1 MTANQDFG
9 KEEEKMNFIRKRVS
23 AAENIF
29 YVCNYLFLT
38 LCVIV
43 AVFPIVHVIASSFSS
58 SNAIISGKVFL
69 LPVETTL
76 DSYRDIFKDGN
87 VLKSMN
93 NTVIITVIGTA
104 LNMIFTIMCAYPIS
118 RKRLQGR
125 GFFSGLFVFTMIF
138 GGGLIPNFLLVKSLK
153 IVDTYWALWLPSL
166 ISVYNMIILKTS
178 FQNIPDSLEEA
189 AMIDGANDI
198 YILVRIML
206 PLLGSVLATLSLFS
220 AVGWWNEYY
229 NSMIFLNSTAKL
241 PMTVRLMQMIESAN
255 RSSLMNGEGISANE
269 FVTPEGIKAA
279 TIVVTMVPILC
290 VYPFLQKYFV
300 KGVMIGS
307 VKG

>member
-1 MTANQDFG
+1 MR
-9 KEEEKMNFIRKRVS
+9 FIRKRVS
-23 AAENIF
+23 IGENIF
-29 YVCNYLFLT
+29 YACNYLFLF
-38 LCVIV
+38 LCVVV
-43 AVFPIVHVIASSFSS
+43 AVFPLIHVVATSLSS
-58 SNAIISGKVFL
+58 SNAIASGKVFL
-69 LPVETTL
+69 TPVELTYN
-76 DSYRDIFKDGN
+76 SYHEIFRDGN
-87 VLKSMN
+87 VLRSLK
-93 NTVIITVIGTA
+93 NTVVITLIGTA
-104 LNMIFTIMCAYPIS
+104 LNMIFTIMCAYPLS
-118 RKRLQGR
+118 RRRLKGR

-138 GGGLIPNFLLVKSLK
+138 GGGLIPGFLLVKSLK
-153 IVDTYWALWLPSL
+153 LIDTYWALWLPGL
-166 ISVYNMIILKTS
+166 ISVYNMIILKNC

-198 YILVRIML
+198 YILVKIML
-206 PLLGSVLATLSLFS
+206 PLASSVLATLSLFS